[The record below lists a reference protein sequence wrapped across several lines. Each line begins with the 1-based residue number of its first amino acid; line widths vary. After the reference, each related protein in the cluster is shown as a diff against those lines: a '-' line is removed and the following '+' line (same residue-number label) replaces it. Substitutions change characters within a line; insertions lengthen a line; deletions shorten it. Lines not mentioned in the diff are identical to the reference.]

1 MFTLIFENA
10 KGEAIQLSQNPR
22 YTVTSITGLNPPLAN
37 INTAINASF
46 DGSTF
51 KSSRLD
57 NRNIV
62 ITLAIE
68 GDIKNNRVEL
78 YKYVKAKDACKV
90 RFSNGVRNVYI
101 DGYVEALECNLFE
114 QRQLV
119 QISVICPNPYFK
131 DDGENNVFSSVNG
144 LFEFPFAIDSEG
156 IPFGEIVINEDVNV
170 FNAGDVATGMLIEFK
185 AADTVVNPA
194 IYNMR
199 TNEFIKLSLTMETG
213 DVVQI
218 NTVRGQ
224 KSVTKI
230 SGGVKTNIL
239 NTLAPSSTWLVLE
252 SGDNIMLFTADTHP
266 ENLSCTVRHNN
277 LYEGV

>member
-10 KGEAIQLSQNPR
+10 KGEAIQLSQNPK
-22 YTVTSITGLNPPLAN
+22 YSVLSVTGLNPPLAN

-68 GDIKNNRVEL
+68 GDVKNNRIEL
-78 YKYVKAKDACKV
+78 YKYVKAKDACKI

-101 DGYVEALECNLFE
+101 DGYVESFECNLFE
-114 QRQLV
+114 QIQLV
-119 QISVICPNPYFK
+119 QVSVICPSPYFK
-131 DDGENNVFSSVNG
+131 DDGESNAFSSVVG
-144 LFEFPFAIDSEG
+144 LFEFPFTIDAEG
-156 IPFGEIVINEDVNV
+156 IPFGNIVINEDINV
-170 FNAGDVATGMLIEFK
+170 HNSGDVAAGMLIEFK

-199 TNEFIKLSLTMETG
+199 TNDFMKLSLTMSAG

-218 NTVRGQ
+218 NTIRGQ

-239 NTLAPSSTWLVLE
+239 NTLDPLSTWLVLE
-252 SGDNIMLFTADTHP
+252 SGDNIMLFTADTLP